1 MHPSSVDAP
10 APADPWEAFGTRLRH
25 WRRRAGLTQARLG
38 TEIGYDHTAISKLE
52 HGTRR
57 ATLRLADRLDGLLSA
72 GGDLLAACRA
82 AEDGAP
88 TGPPTGAPSATPAPA
103 RSPLP
108 GGPLSGR
115 LPQPPPPGSPLPT
128 RLPAHGVLCPLHG
141 AAGCA
146 VPPPEDVAALHAAFC
161 ADPAAARGAGTDTV
175 HALTAL
181 LAAHLRAGEDRP
193 DPGAGAAVEH
203 TLRALAR
210 RLAAGAADPGPA
222 LARLAAEYAH
232 AAGGLRLQDGRSA
245 TAMACFDRALSW
257 SGLAGDPVTQV
268 AALGDMSTLARLEG
282 DAASALG
289 YAREISRAA
298 PDRHWTGS
306 LAQVYQARAHAL
318 AGDVEATVRHIGRA
332 WLHLDHLDRRD
343 ESDAPWLSADS
354 MRLRVESGAAAA
366 LRDVAAALGDRRLA
380 LHALDAARTAL
391 RLLGPQQ
398 LPATRLLFTLRI
410 ADCLLCA
417 DEPQAALALLG
428 PALDGAAPGLPA
440 LVGHELRGVRERLAG
455 RRGRGPELAATTRRP
470 ARLAR

>member
-1 MHPSSVDAP
+1 MHPSSADAP
-10 APADPWEAFGTRLRH
+10 APAEPWQAFGTRLRH

-57 ATLRLADRLDGLLSA
+57 ATLRLADRLDGLLAA
-72 GGDLLAACRA
+72 GGDLLAAGRA

-88 TGPPTGAPSATPAPA
+88 GPPSAPA
-103 RSPLP
+103 VPARPPLP
-108 GGPLSGR
+108 GGPLPERVHRSPLHGCEPPAR
-115 LPQPPPPGSPLPT
+115 LPDY
-128 RLPAHGVLCPLHG
+128 GVLCPLHG

-146 VPPPEDVAALHAAFC
+146 VPPPADVAALHTAFC
-161 ADPAAARGAGTDTV
+161 ADPAAARPLDADTA

-181 LAAHLRAGEDRP
+181 LAAHLRAAEERP
-193 DPGAGAAVEH
+193 GRSAEAAVEH

-210 RLAAGAADPGPA
+210 RLAVTTSDPGRP

-232 AAGGLRLQDGRSA
+232 AAGGLRLQHGRSA
-245 TAMACFDRALSW
+245 TAMACFDRALGW
-257 SGLAGDPVTQV
+257 SELAGDPVTQV

-298 PDRHWTGS
+298 PDRHWTGG

-318 AGDVEATVRHIGRA
+318 AGDVRETVRHIGRA
-332 WLHLDHLDRRD
+332 RLHLDHLDGRD
-343 ESDAPWLSADS
+343 EADAPWLSAAS
-354 MRLRVESGAAAA
+354 MQLRVESAAAAA
-366 LRDVAAALGDRRLA
+366 LRDAAAAVGDRRLA
-380 LHALDAARTAL
+380 LRALDAAHTAL

-417 DEPQAALALLG
+417 DEPQAAVALLG
-428 PALDGAAPGLPA
+428 PALEGAEGGVPA
-440 LVGHELRGVRERLAG
+440 LVSHELRGLRQRLAAQRS
-455 RRGRGPELAATTRRP
+455 RRPEIAATTRR
-470 ARLAR
+470 LAELAH